1 MIPRYR
7 EALSNA
13 PGIKIMNDHPSTNHT
28 QRPIGVFDSGVGGL
42 TVAKAIHRALPQEK
56 ILYLGDT
63 ARVPYGTKS
72 KDVIQQY
79 TREILSKMETED
91 VKAIVV
97 ACNTVSALAHEVL
110 VEKKGVVPMID
121 VLTAGVD
128 ATLHHLGSLQQNATK
143 RVVGVLGTTATI
155 SSRAYE
161 RQLKHAWPN
170 LHVLSQACPL
180 LVPLAEEGWDGQS
193 EVVRHALDTY
203 LEPLQGHPMDA
214 LILGCTHYPLFKD
227 AIASE
232 LGSSPLIIDSGE
244 AVARTLKLEL
254 QKNHLLHSP
263 DESSQNTSDWL
274 ECWVTDR
281 PDHVQGLAERI
292 LGERIVNVRH
302 LALGS

>member
-1 MIPRYR
+1 
-7 EALSNA
+7 
-13 PGIKIMNDHPSTNHT
+13 MNDHPSTNHT

-42 TVAKAIHRALPQEK
+42 TVAKAIHRALPQER

-63 ARVPYGTKS
+63 ARVPYGSKS

-79 TREILSKMETED
+79 TREILAKMETED

-110 VEKKGVVPMID
+110 ASQKGVAPIID

-128 ATLHHLGSLQQNATK
+128 ATLHHLRSQEQHPMPINPSPTNPT
-143 RVVGVLGTTATI
+143 RTVGVLGTTATI
-155 SSRAYE
+155 ASQAYE

-170 LHVLSQACPL
+170 LRVLSQACPL

-193 EVVRHALDTY
+193 EVVRYTLSTY
-203 LEPLQGHPMDA
+203 LEPLQNPPMDA

-232 LGSSPLIIDSGE
+232 LSSSPLIIDSGE

-292 LGERIVNVRH
+292 LGERIANVRH
-302 LALGS
+302 LTLGS